1 MAKQGVMWM
10 AKDETN
16 SASRRG
22 VFKAGVAIL
31 AAGAA
36 GAAFAKAEAA
46 PVGAATVRTAQTKIA
61 KAMLQYQ
68 DHPNGDNHCGICAQF
83 EPPDQCK
90 IVEGPISPNGWCA
103 AFAPKGT

>member
-1 MAKQGVMWM
+1 MADDK
-10 AKDETN
+10 AIP
-16 SASRRG
+16 ASRRG

-36 GAAFAKAEAA
+36 GAAGTAFAKAQPAPA
-46 PVGAATVRTAQTKIA
+46 PVKVAQTKIA
-61 KAMLQYQ
+61 KAMLMYQ
-68 DHPNGDNHCGICAQF
+68 DTPKDGNHCGICAQF

-90 IVEGPISPNGWCA
+90 IVEGPVQQNGWCA

>member
-1 MAKQGVMWM
+1 M
-10 AKDETN
+10 AKDEATP
-16 SASRRG
+16 ASRRG

-36 GAAFAKAEAA
+36 GAAGTAFAKAQPA
-46 PVGAATVRTAQTKIA
+46 PVPTRLAQTTKIA

-68 DHPNGDNHCGICAQF
+68 DHPNAGNHCGICAQF

-90 IVEGPISPNGWCA
+90 IVEGPVSQDGWCA
-103 AFAPKGT
+103 AFAPKST

>member
-1 MAKQGVMWM
+1 M
-10 AKDETN
+10 AKDETS

-22 VFKAGVAIL
+22 VFKAGAAIL
-31 AAGAA
+31 AASAA
-36 GAAFAKAEAA
+36 GTVFAKAAPAPAA
-46 PVGAATVRTAQTKIA
+46 PTKVAQTKIA